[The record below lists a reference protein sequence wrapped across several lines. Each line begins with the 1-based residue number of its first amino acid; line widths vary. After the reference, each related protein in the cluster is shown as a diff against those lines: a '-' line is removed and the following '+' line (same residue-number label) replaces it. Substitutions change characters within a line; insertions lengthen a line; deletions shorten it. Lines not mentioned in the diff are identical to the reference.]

1 LTWAGAAFLKES
13 APAAPFRAVFA
24 HVMFFGRE
32 WDALSNGRGGRLGTL
47 GAAPAEAHERFCVW
61 GCDKQN
67 DSADDL
73 AGRIS

>member
-1 LTWAGAAFLKES
+1 
-13 APAAPFRAVFA
+13 
-24 HVMFFGRE
+24 MFFDRE
-32 WDALSNGRGGRLGTL
+32 WGALSNGRGGRLGTL
-47 GAAPAEAHERFCVW
+47 GAAPAEEHERFCVW